1 MPLHCTRRST
11 VLSSVLECA
20 MGAKQSTSTSTSVNR
35 DADTDVVVDDW
46 KWLLW
51 DSAFAT
57 EYLHPELGAGWTA
70 VLLEA
75 CCVRAKDQR
84 AFLPAVKVLTLSPLS
99 MGGLVSKVTHISTSG
114 GAASRGSLSL
124 IKWLRERGCP
134 WDGSSWMCS
143 AAASG
148 GHLGVLKYLHE
159 NGCPW
164 DEWTCSYAA
173 EGGHLAMLKYAH
185 ENGCP
190 WDKGTCAEAAI
201 GGRLAVLKYA
211 HDNGCPWDEG
221 TCSGAAERG
230 HLDVLKYA
238 HENGCPWDESD
249 CRFYAVAEGHAHV
262 IAWIDSLLASKPCG
276 SDAKTWRCQVD
287 AAVVSPR
294 LH

>member
-1 MPLHCTRRST
+1 MPRKREREMEGEDIARIL
-11 VLSSVLECA
+11 
-20 MGAKQSTSTSTSVNR
+20 TST
-35 DADTDVVVDDW
+35 
-46 KWLLW
+46 
-51 DSAFAT
+51 AFAT
-57 EYLHPELGAGWTA
+57 QHLHKELGPEWTA

-75 CCVRAKDQR
+75 CCVRAKEQR
-84 AFLPAVKVLTLSPLS
+84 AFLPAGKSLELSFREIWSVRERGYAGATAYATL
-99 MGGLVSKVTHISTSG
+99 
-114 GAASRGSLSL
+114 RGSVSL
-124 IKWLRERGCP
+124 LKWLRERGCP